1 MIPESNKAV
10 GGGGFQL
17 VMVLGRSRLTK
28 TNPVRVV
35 SPVVLVALSLMFFF
49 SGGNGRRGGIIF
61 VEAGSGSSGGGR
73 NGGIFGGGGGGGF
86 WSPGSPSNVGIAVAV
101 TAMAGLA
108 LAATVVYSR
117 R

>member
-17 VMVLGRSRLTK
+17 VMVLGRSRLTT

-35 SPVVLVALSLMFFF
+35 SLVLVALFLMFFF